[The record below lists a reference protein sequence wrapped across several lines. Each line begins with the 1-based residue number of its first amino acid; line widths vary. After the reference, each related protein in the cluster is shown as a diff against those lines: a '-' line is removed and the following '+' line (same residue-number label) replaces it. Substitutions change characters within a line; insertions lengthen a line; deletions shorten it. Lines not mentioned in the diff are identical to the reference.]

1 MKQPPKQRPVKDER
15 DQQID
20 THSRSTALDFM
31 IAATQILTI
40 MCLIKG
46 NAAWRGS
53 FALLFFGAAAQ
64 LFYKYE
70 QYREKPYIQIGIVLG
85 LIGVGLFVW
94 FGMTA

>member
-1 MKQPPKQRPVKDER
+1 MKQAPKQRSVKDER

-20 THSRSTALDFM
+20 TYSKSTALDFV
-31 IAATQILTI
+31 IAVTQILTI

-46 NAAWRGS
+46 NTAWRGS

-70 QYREKPYIQIGIVLG
+70 QYQEKPYIRIGIVLG